1 MEENNKLVF
10 PGVWRVFVRE
20 LYLKFKRNLF
30 DEHIVRN
37 KDLGVRIM
45 GNVFSG
51 IYHLISCCRNKIKL
65 CYRQRQ
71 SIEKVLVIQALV
83 KVQGSKNMGVRGS
96 VQ

>member
-1 MEENNKLVF
+1 
-10 PGVWRVFVRE
+10 
-20 LYLKFKRNLF
+20 
-30 DEHIVRN
+30 
-37 KDLGVRIM
+37 M
-45 GNVFSG
+45 GNNLSG
-51 IYHLISCCRNKIKL
+51 IYYLISCCKNKIKL